1 MMNLSLKNGRIHIIY
16 EYLLSLMK
24 FIKKL
29 ISYFL
34 KKNNKN
40 TDDLDSI
47 IEDAMKAKDPFIY
60 K

>member
-16 EYLLSLMK
+16 QYLLSLMK

-34 KKNNKN
+34 KKKD
-40 TDDLDSI
+40 TDELDLI

>member
-1 MMNLSLKNGRIHIIY
+1 MINLSLKNGRIHIIY

-40 TDDLDSI
+40 MDDLDSI
-47 IEDAMKAKDPFIY
+47 IEDVMKDKDPYLY

>member
-1 MMNLSLKNGRIHIIY
+1 MNVSLKNGRIHIIY

-34 KKNNKN
+34 KKKNNKRI
-40 TDDLDSI
+40 DDLDSI
-47 IEDAMKAKDPFIY
+47 IEDAMKANDSFIY

>member
-1 MMNLSLKNGRIHIIY
+1 MINLSLKNGRIHIIY

-34 KKNNKN
+34 KKKN
-40 TDDLDSI
+40 TDELDPI
-47 IEDAMKAKDPFIY
+47 IENVMNHKDPFIY

>member
-1 MMNLSLKNGRIHIIY
+1 MMNFSLKNGRIHIIY

-34 KKNNKN
+34 KKKD
-40 TDDLDSI
+40 TDELDLI
-47 IEDAMKAKDPFIY
+47 IEEVKKIKDPFIY

>member
-1 MMNLSLKNGRIHIIY
+1 MMRFNPKNGNIHIIY

-34 KKNNKN
+34 KKKD
-40 TDDLDSI
+40 TDELDSI
-47 IEDAMKAKDPFIY
+47 IKFQETEKDTFIY
-60 K
+60 R

>member
-1 MMNLSLKNGRIHIIY
+1 MMNVSLKNGRIHIIY

-34 KKNNKN
+34 KKKD
-40 TDDLDSI
+40 TDELDLL
-47 IEDAMKAKDPFIY
+47 IEEVKKIKDPFIY

>member
-1 MMNLSLKNGRIHIIY
+1 
-16 EYLLSLMK
+16 MK

-40 TDDLDSI
+40 TDELDSI
-47 IEDAMKAKDPFIY
+47 IEDDMKSKDLFIY

>member
-1 MMNLSLKNGRIHIIY
+1 
-16 EYLLSLMK
+16 MK

-34 KKNNKN
+34 KKSNKN
-40 TDDLDSI
+40 TDDLYSI

>member
-34 KKNNKN
+34 KKKD
-40 TDDLDSI
+40 TDELDLI
-47 IEDAMKAKDPFIY
+47 VEKVKKIKDPFIY

>member
-1 MMNLSLKNGRIHIIY
+1 
-16 EYLLSLMK
+16 MK

-47 IEDAMKAKDPFIY
+47 IEDAMKAKDSFIY

>member
-1 MMNLSLKNGRIHIIY
+1 MMNVSLKNGRIHIIY

-34 KKNNKN
+34 KKKD
-40 TDDLDSI
+40 TDELDLL
-47 IEDAMKAKDPFIY
+47 IEKVKKIKDPFIY

>member
-34 KKNNKN
+34 KKKD
-40 TDDLDSI
+40 TDELDSI
-47 IEDAMKAKDPFIY
+47 IKFQETEKDPFIY
-60 K
+60 R